1 MVSNIFYIISKDIA
15 TVPSVKK
22 IASEKNK
29 GTKRHAIGIGASV
42 TDVRSSNF
50 SISDE
55 SSNRYRCLK

>member
-1 MVSNIFYIISKDIA
+1 MVSNIFYIISKDIPI
-15 TVPSVKK
+15 VPNIKK

-29 GTKRHAIGIGASV
+29 GTKRHATDIEASV